1 MDIDN
6 KDNIEKINISD
17 EKMNLGTIIINNTN
31 KMNIN
36 NINFKKSFFG
46 NENLLPQRTIS
57 EAFYVININN
67 YIKNNYVINKGDKSF
82 ISNDIY
88 KYIENLCNKAIDY
101 LINSINL
108 NMDKKNDIKNIIIK
122 NVIKYLNELINAEW
136 FVLIN
141 DLSEDK
147 NFEFSFSDYSNY
159 NNLIFFKYK
168 NYRIYIGFL
177 FLKLKNDFIFEI
189 EEEDKEKNIFEKK
202 INEENIIEIKGEDNK
217 NKIEKN
223 EKKIVNEEKEF
234 NIIDKEK
241 ENDDINDII
250 NEKNIIIKEEE
261 IRKNDDINNA
271 IKLENNINDENNI
284 IYDEKNN
291 INKEG
296 INTNINLN
304 NNIGEEKKNLDKI
317 NDNVNEEKSQKKI
330 EIIDSNKENDDKIND
345 KENYCIER
353 KDKLFNRRFQNRR
366 QYYKNKNKI
375 KDLTFIEKNKEKE
388 EEKENNKEEKN
399 IFSIYNLDN
408 IFSNEQN
415 INKPNDLIEPTN
427 LYYLRQDI
435 RICNPDIEND
445 KELYNNL
452 QKRIKRMLTKT
463 KIPIFNFDNYKIIK
477 TIGEGTYG
485 QLYSVINNNTKKSY
499 AMKELVAQ
507 DINYF
512 YQCLNALEINYHNK
526 HQNILDIYG
535 IYAIIFEEK
544 SFFIYALMDLAEG
557 DWEAEIRQRKNNKKF
572 YTEDELISIL
582 KQLVSAL
589 SFLQK
594 RSIAHRD
601 IKLENILLFPNE
613 DKNGL
618 DKIYKIGDFG
628 EAKNKIKYNVILNTI
643 RGTDYYMSPELLE
656 GINNQKDFVMNN
668 PHKSDTF
675 SLGCCMMIAATL
687 NYEIIND
694 IRNPQ
699 TQGEL
704 NSIIKSELE
713 KNYSEKFSDLITK
726 MLVINENN
734 RTDFINLEIL
744 LKRKY

>member
-1 MDIDN
+1 M
-6 KDNIEKINISD
+6 S
-17 EKMNLGTIIINNTN
+17 
-31 KMNIN
+31 
-36 NINFKKSFFG
+36 
-46 NENLLPQRTIS
+46 
-57 EAFYVININN
+57 
-67 YIKNNYVINKGDKSF
+67 
-82 ISNDIY
+82 
-88 KYIENLCNKAIDY
+88 YIENLCNKAIDY

-271 IKLENNINDENNI
+271 IKLENNIKKFNDENNI

-317 NDNVNEEKSQKKI
+317 NDNVNEEKSQNKI
-330 EIIDSNKENDDKIND
+330 VIIDSNKENDDKIND

>member
-1 MDIDN
+1 M
-6 KDNIEKINISD
+6 
-17 EKMNLGTIIINNTN
+17 
-31 KMNIN
+31 
-36 NINFKKSFFG
+36 
-46 NENLLPQRTIS
+46 
-57 EAFYVININN
+57 
-67 YIKNNYVINKGDKSF
+67 
-82 ISNDIY
+82 
-88 KYIENLCNKAIDY
+88 
-101 LINSINL
+101 
-108 NMDKKNDIKNIIIK
+108 
-122 NVIKYLNELINAEW
+122 
-136 FVLIN
+136 
-141 DLSEDK
+141 
-147 NFEFSFSDYSNY
+147 
-159 NNLIFFKYK
+159 
-168 NYRIYIGFL
+168 
-177 FLKLKNDFIFEI
+177 
-189 EEEDKEKNIFEKK
+189 
-202 INEENIIEIKGEDNK
+202 
-217 NKIEKN
+217 
-223 EKKIVNEEKEF
+223 
-234 NIIDKEK
+234 
-241 ENDDINDII
+241 
-250 NEKNIIIKEEE
+250 
-261 IRKNDDINNA
+261 
-271 IKLENNINDENNI
+271 
-284 IYDEKNN
+284 
-291 INKEG
+291 
-296 INTNINLN
+296 
-304 NNIGEEKKNLDKI
+304 
-317 NDNVNEEKSQKKI
+317 
-330 EIIDSNKENDDKIND
+330 
-345 KENYCIER
+345 
-353 KDKLFNRRFQNRR
+353 
-366 QYYKNKNKI
+366 
-375 KDLTFIEKNKEKE
+375 
-388 EEKENNKEEKN
+388 
-399 IFSIYNLDN
+399 
-408 IFSNEQN
+408 
-415 INKPNDLIEPTN
+415 IEPTN